1 MDDKKKKFIPP
12 EVEVI
17 DFTDEDIITL
27 SGAGAGN
34 SNWNSDDNN
43 EPWAW

>member
-27 SGAGAGN
+27 STPGANAD
-34 SNWNSDDNN
+34 WRDDNN
-43 EPWAW
+43 AEAW

>member
-27 SGAGAGN
+27 SGAGAGA
-34 SNWNSDDNN
+34 SDWKDDNN
-43 EPWAW
+43 AEAW